1 MSQPS
6 VAYTFGFA
14 AALCAVCSVLVA
26 GSAVSLKDKQEAN
39 KILDRRKKVLQVAG
53 LMQEGES
60 LEPAQIDTLFEQKI
74 EARLVD
80 LDEGTYY
87 AGQQFEAN
95 SFDQRK
101 VAKDP
106 AYSEVAPKNNAKV
119 SRVPEVAVTY
129 HVKGDGGSV
138 NQLILPIEGKGL
150 WSTLYG
156 YLCVETDT
164 NTICGITFYEHAET
178 PGLGGEVDNP
188 SWKAQWPGRE
198 IRDADG
204 DIAIRVVKGKAG
216 SVESAPHEVDG
227 LSGATLTSNG
237 VTYTLQFWLGENGWG
252 PYLDNFKSGSAG

>member
-6 VAYTFGFA
+6 VAYTIGFA
-14 AALCAVCSVLVA
+14 AVLCAVCSVLVA
-26 GSAVSLKDKQEAN
+26 GSALSLKDMQEAN

-53 LMQEGES
+53 LMKEGAS
-60 LEPAQIDTLFEQKI
+60 LEPAQIDTLFDDNI
-74 EARLVD
+74 EARLVV
-80 LDEGTYY
+80 LDEGAYY
-87 AGQQFEAN
+87 DGQQFTAN

-101 VAKDP
+101 VAKDLEF
-106 AYSEVAPKNNAKV
+106 SEVAPKNAAKV
-119 SRVPEVAVTY
+119 GRVPEVAVTF
-129 HVKGDGGSV
+129 HVKGEGGNV

-150 WSTLYG
+150 WSTMYG

-164 NTICGITFYEHAET
+164 NTICGITFYEHGET

-198 IRDADG
+198 IHDAEG
-204 DIAIRVVKGKAG
+204 NIAIKVVKGKAG
-216 SVESAPHEVDG
+216 PVETAPHQVDG

-237 VTYTLQFWLGENGWG
+237 VTNTLQFWLGENGWG

>member
-6 VAYTFGFA
+6 VAYTVGFA
-14 AALCAVCSVLVA
+14 AALCAVCSVFVA

-53 LMQEGES
+53 LMEEGTS
-60 LEPAQIDTLFEQKI
+60 MEPAQIDQLFESRI

-87 AGQQFEAN
+87 EGDRWEPA

-106 AYSEVAPKNNAKV
+106 DTSEAAPDNKAKV
-119 SRVPEVAVTY
+119 QRIPDVGVTY
-129 HVKGDGGSV
+129 HVKGDGGATQ
-138 NQLILPIEGKGL
+138 QLILPIEGKGL

-156 YLCVETDT
+156 YLCLETDT

-188 SWKAQWPGRE
+188 GWKALWPGRE
-198 IRDADG
+198 VRDDSG
-204 DIAIRVVKGKAG
+204 DIAIEVIKGKAG
-216 SVESAPHEVDG
+216 PVSQAPHEVDG

-237 VTYTLQFWLGENGWG
+237 VTYTLQFWMGEDGWG
-252 PYLDNFKSGSAG
+252 PYLENFKNGSAG

>member
-6 VAYTFGFA
+6 VTYTIGFA
-14 AALCAVCSVLVA
+14 AVLCAVCSVLVA
-26 GSAVSLKDKQEAN
+26 GSAVSLKDLQEAN

-53 LMQEGES
+53 LMEEGAS
-60 LEPAQIDTLFEQKI
+60 LEPAQIDTLFDDNI
-74 EARLVD
+74 EARLVV
-80 LDEGTYY
+80 LEGGTYY
-87 AGQQFEAN
+87 DGQQFEAD

-101 VAKDP
+101 IAKDP
-106 AYSEVAPKNNAKV
+106 AFSAVAPKNRAKV
-119 SRVPEVAVTY
+119 GRVPEVAVTY

-164 NTICGITFYEHAET
+164 NTICGITFYEHGET
-178 PGLGGEVDNP
+178 PGLGGEVDNA

-198 IRDADG
+198 IHDDEG
-204 DIAIRVVKGKAG
+204 NIAIQVVKGKAG
-216 SVESAPHEVDG
+216 SVEAAPHDVDG